1 MQISDPLLG
10 AMIAASASFISAIV
24 QLYINARR
32 QQAERKAGKPVT
44 RKSGNWLAIL
54 GLILGAAVG
63 GYFLAEYKSAK
74 QRDGDIAM
82 RQEMTS
88 QLRNIGEAATRIEQ
102 AGLQKNA
109 QNDAEARLIAD
120 RRRGM
125 DGVAAVIGLA
135 PCAIAQTASA
145 TAAPPA
151 CSEAN
156 ALKVSLCAV
165 IPANANLGEVQLFTR
180 LDDAAKT
187 WSESKVQLGQDAG
200 GARFVDAP
208 FERTQADGKEI
219 CQNFMHWD
227 SQKARQARI
236 VVKFAL

>member
-1 MQISDPLLG
+1 
-10 AMIAASASFISAIV
+10 MIAASASFISAVV

-63 GYFLAEYKSAK
+63 GYFIAEYKTAK
-74 QRDGDIAM
+74 QRDGDVAM

-88 QLRNIGEAATRIEQ
+88 QLRNIGEAATRIEK

-120 RRRGM
+120 RQRGM
-125 DGVAAVIGLA
+125 EGVAAVIGVA
-135 PCAIAQTASA
+135 PCAIAQTAAA
-145 TAAPPA
+145 TDSPAA

-156 ALKVSLCAV
+156 ALKVSVCAV
-165 IPANANLGEVQLFTR
+165 IPAAARLGDVQLFTR

-187 WSESKVQLGQDAG
+187 WAESKVQLGQDVG
-200 GARFVDAP
+200 GAKFVDAP
-208 FERTQADGKEI
+208 FERTQVDSKEV
-219 CQNFMHWD
+219 CQHFLHWD
-227 SQKARQARI
+227 AQKSRQARI
-236 VVKFAL
+236 VVRFAL